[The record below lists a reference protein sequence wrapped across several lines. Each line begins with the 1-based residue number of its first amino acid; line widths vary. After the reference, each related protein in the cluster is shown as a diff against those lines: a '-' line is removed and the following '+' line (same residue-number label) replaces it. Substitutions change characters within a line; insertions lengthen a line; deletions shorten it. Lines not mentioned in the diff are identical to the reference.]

1 MAIMLIRITTRLA
14 ATVCFVLALT
24 NAAAAQETDKQFEPV
39 SGQAGKDVVWV
50 PTPDVT
56 VERMLDIAKVTPQDY
71 VMDLGSG
78 DGRNII
84 AAAKRGAQA
93 LGVEYNPDMVALSK
107 RRAAEAGV
115 AEKALFVQGD
125 MYEADISKAS
135 VMALFLLPDNMNKLL
150 PKFLALKPGSR
161 IVSNTFSMEGW
172 TADHTETL
180 PDCSA
185 WCTVLLWVVPAN
197 AAGAWQLPQ
206 GILMLNQE
214 FQRVTGTLGTTA
226 IADGKLEG
234 EQITFTAGNARYAGR
249 VNGNEIEGTVT
260 TGTDTT
266 AWRAT
271 RALTPTSAPRE

>member
-1 MAIMLIRITTRLA
+1 MRAFVICYSLFVISGA
-14 ATVCFVLALT
+14 AYAQLP
-24 NAAAAQETDKQFEPV
+24 AAQQPAKPFEPV

-50 PTPDVT
+50 PSPPDMVNKLMELGQVT
-56 VERMLDIAKVTPQDY
+56 SKDVVI
-71 VMDLGSG
+71 DLGSG
-78 DGRNII
+78 DGRNVI
-84 AAAKRGAQA
+84 AAAKLGAQA
-93 LGVEYNPDMVALSK
+93 LGVEYNPDMVALSR

-150 PKFLALKPGSR
+150 PRFLALKPGSR

-206 GILMLNQE
+206 GTLTLKQE
-214 FQRVTGTLGTTA
+214 FQHVAGTLGTTA
-226 IADGKLEG
+226 IADGRLNG
-234 EQITFTAGNARYAGR
+234 EQITFTAGTARYAGR
-249 VNGNEIEGTVT
+249 VNGDVIDGTVT
-260 TGTDTT
+260 TGTETA

-271 RALTPTSAPRE
+271 RGATPTGPSRE

>member
-1 MAIMLIRITTRLA
+1 MAIMLSRIAIRLT
-14 ATVCFVLALT
+14 ATLCFLALT
-24 NAAAAQETDKQFEPV
+24 KVVAAQETGKQFEPV

-50 PTPDVT
+50 PTPEVT
-56 VERMLDIAKVTPQDY
+56 VEKMLDIAKVTPQDY

-78 DGRNII
+78 DGRNVI

-172 TADHTETL
+172 LPDHTETI
-180 PDCSA
+180 PDCSS